1 MYSIKNF
8 TPRLYQETILNTA
21 KKKNCLIILPTGLG
35 KTKTAIL
42 IAIER
47 LNIYPSSKVLFLT
60 PTKPLADQIYKEFIE
75 NTDIDPENIS
85 LFTGAIPPK
94 KRQDKFLSSKVIV
107 STPQG
112 LANDVINDKI
122 DISMISLLVLD
133 EAHRTTGDYDYVFI
147 ARQYNKKAKY
157 PRIIGLTASPGS
169 EIEKI
174 KEVCKNAYIEEIEI
188 RTDKDP
194 DVSPYVKELE
204 VEWVKV
210 DLPENF
216 SQIRKYLNNCL
227 QSKLD
232 KLKEYRIS
240 TSSNL
245 LQINKKEL
253 LNLQRQISAKIS
265 SGHKDFILWHAISI
279 TSEAIKVHHAL
290 ELLETQGIY
299 PLYTYLESIF
309 SSGSTSKVK
318 AVKNLLKDLN
328 FKSAYILTQK
338 LYENKIEHP
347 KVHSLKEIIKREI
360 KENSDIKI
368 MIFTQYRDSALMIE
382 NAIKDIKEIKPK
394 IFVGQK
400 KKGLTGIS
408 QKEQIDIISK
418 FTNAQYNT
426 IISTSIG
433 EEGLDIPKVDL
444 VIFYEPIPSAIRSI
458 QRRGRTA
465 RQKEGKNIILLTKNT
480 RDEVYSWIS
489 HHKEKRMHSL
499 LDKIKKDLVL
509 EPKDKN
515 ENLIKF
521 LNEKKEPKVIVDQRE
536 RGSAIIKELMD
547 LGTTISMESIPVGD
561 YIINSEVCIEHKTK
575 KDFVNSIID
584 GRLINQIREIK
595 DNFRYPILII
605 EGEED
610 IYSIRKVHPNAIR
623 GMLSAIAISFQVPIL
638 YTKNPQDTAALIYN
652 MVQRMNNDAKK
663 EISLNLERKPLTTKQ
678 QQQFILESFP
688 HVGPNTAK
696 SLLKEFKSIKN
707 FVNSKKEDLEK
718 VENLGAKKATD
729 ISNILNEEYKED

>member
-42 IAIER
+42 ISIER

-216 SQIRKYLNNCL
+216 SQIRK
-227 QSKLD
+227 
-232 KLKEYRIS
+232 
-240 TSSNL
+240 
-245 LQINKKEL
+245 KEL

-309 SSGSTSKVK
+309 
-318 AVKNLLKDLN
+318 
-328 FKSAYILTQK
+328 
-338 LYENKIEHP
+338 
-347 KVHSLKEIIKREI
+347 
-360 KENSDIKI
+360 
-368 MIFTQYRDSALMIE
+368 
-382 NAIKDIKEIKPK
+382 
-394 IFVGQK
+394 
-400 KKGLTGIS
+400 
-408 QKEQIDIISK
+408 
-418 FTNAQYNT
+418 
-426 IISTSIG
+426 
-433 EEGLDIPKVDL
+433 
-444 VIFYEPIPSAIRSI
+444 
-458 QRRGRTA
+458 
-465 RQKEGKNIILLTKNT
+465 
-480 RDEVYSWIS
+480 
-489 HHKEKRMHSL
+489 
-499 LDKIKKDLVL
+499 
-509 EPKDKN
+509 
-515 ENLIKF
+515 
-521 LNEKKEPKVIVDQRE
+521 
-536 RGSAIIKELMD
+536 
-547 LGTTISMESIPVGD
+547 
-561 YIINSEVCIEHKTK
+561 
-575 KDFVNSIID
+575 
-584 GRLINQIREIK
+584 
-595 DNFRYPILII
+595 
-605 EGEED
+605 
-610 IYSIRKVHPNAIR
+610 
-623 GMLSAIAISFQVPIL
+623 
-638 YTKNPQDTAALIYN
+638 
-652 MVQRMNNDAKK
+652 
-663 EISLNLERKPLTTKQ
+663 
-678 QQQFILESFP
+678 
-688 HVGPNTAK
+688 
-696 SLLKEFKSIKN
+696 
-707 FVNSKKEDLEK
+707 
-718 VENLGAKKATD
+718 
-729 ISNILNEEYKED
+729 